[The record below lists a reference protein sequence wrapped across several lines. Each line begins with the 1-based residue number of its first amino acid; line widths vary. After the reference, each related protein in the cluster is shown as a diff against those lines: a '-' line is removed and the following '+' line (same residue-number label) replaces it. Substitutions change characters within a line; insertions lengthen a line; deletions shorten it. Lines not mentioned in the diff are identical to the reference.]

1 MILGSID
8 DSCPNIPEADE
19 IKALKE
25 KVEKLEKQMELYK
38 YGLILFAL
46 YYMFK
51 ENQKWKTA

>member
-8 DSCPNIPEADE
+8 DGCPNIPEAEE
-19 IKALKE
+19 IKQLKE
-25 KVEKLEKQMELYK
+25 KIEKLEKNMELYK

-51 ENQKWKTA
+51 ENKK

>member
-8 DSCPNIPEADE
+8 DSCPNIPESE
-19 IKALKE
+19 ELKQLKE

-51 ENQKWKTA
+51 ENNK